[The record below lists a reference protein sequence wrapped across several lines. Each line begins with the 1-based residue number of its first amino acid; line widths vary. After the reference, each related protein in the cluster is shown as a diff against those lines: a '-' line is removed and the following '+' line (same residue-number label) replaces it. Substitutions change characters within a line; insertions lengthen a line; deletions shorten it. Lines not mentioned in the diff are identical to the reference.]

1 MNSIK
6 RFSRI
11 TGLVYLLVAIA
22 GMFGI
27 SYIPGLIK
35 AGDIDATIDNLLA
48 NEGMVR
54 WAIVAALVT
63 QLGHLFL
70 VLMLHKILAPVSAA
84 ASRLMVVLVLVGV
97 PIAMLNEAS
106 YGAILGLLHSD
117 VPSPNLIFA
126 LLEFRDYG
134 IIIVQIFWGLW
145 LFPFGY
151 LIYKSDFLPKIIGVT
166 LMIGCFGY
174 LADSLIYFFNPSFPV
189 SFAVYLFWGE
199 LIVLLWLIIM
209 GVDAEKWSQQVDID
223 AAHT

>member
-1 MNSIK
+1 MNSIN

-11 TGLVYLLVAIA
+11 TGIVYLFIAFA

-27 SYIPGLIK
+27 GYVPALIE
-35 AGDIDATIDNLLA
+35 AGDINATIGNLVA
-48 NEGMVR
+48 NEVTIR
-54 WAIVAALVT
+54 WAIMAALLT

-70 VLMLHKILAPVSAA
+70 VLMLHNILAPVSAT
-84 ASRLMVVLVLVGV
+84 ASKLMVVLVLVGV

-106 YGAILGLLHSD
+106 YGVVLSLLQD
-117 VPSPNLIFA
+117 EVRTPSLISAF
-126 LLEFRDYG
+126 LDFHNYG
-134 IIIVQIFWGLW
+134 IVIVQIFWGLW

-174 LADSLIYFFNPSFPV
+174 LADSLIYFFNPSFSI

-199 LIVLLWLIIM
+199 LIVLFWLIIM
-209 GVDAEKWSQQVDID
+209 GVDAKKWSQQVDI
-223 AAHT
+223 APAHI